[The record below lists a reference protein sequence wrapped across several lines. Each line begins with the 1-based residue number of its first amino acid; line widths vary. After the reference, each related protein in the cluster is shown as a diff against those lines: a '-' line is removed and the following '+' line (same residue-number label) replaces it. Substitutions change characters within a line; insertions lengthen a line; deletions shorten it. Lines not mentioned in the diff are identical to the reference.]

1 MHKPYNEI
9 KSGMRNI
16 KRNVKRTKKSY
27 QRDGDFKYSNQGTWL
42 VLGFESLGKLSLDED
57 NGTAWFLLVKF
68 IQYFKTDSHIIAT
81 MPGKHFENSINK
93 SLHA

>member
-1 MHKPYNEI
+1 
-9 KSGMRNI
+9 MRNI
-16 KRNVKRTKKSY
+16 KRNVKWTKKSY
-27 QRDGDFKYSNQGTWL
+27 QRDGDFKYNNQGTWL
-42 VLGFESLGKLSLDED
+42 VLGIESLDKISLDD
-57 NGTAWFLLVKF
+57 DIDIAWFFLVKF